1 MNICVAFSRS
11 EERINFA
18 AIFNIAMKRIVFA
31 GLMCLAGANLIVAS
45 GCGRARS
52 QKVVEVKRSSR
63 RPRRHSTPWTWPS
76 LSRSLVDAINM
87 GEKLDSTY
95 NFTASSP
102 TLLRTLHP
110 GRRAS
115 GVWDVLS
122 TAPGASSAQRRGRS
136 NLQAEDLRVYI
147 AQAIGLNDNDV
158 IDAGV
163 VDGNEQATAVVY
175 NRGNLRME
183 MTLLLDQG
191 ENVHMTVAF
200 IRQ

>member
-1 MNICVAFSRS
+1 
-11 EERINFA
+11 
-18 AIFNIAMKRIVFA
+18 
-31 GLMCLAGANLIVAS
+31 MCLAGASLIVAS
-45 GCGRARS
+45 GCGRKEKP
-52 QKVVEVKRSSR
+52 KVVEVKTVEPEAEEALDSVDVAM
-63 RPRRHSTPWTWPS
+63 

-95 NFTASSP
+95 NFHSGKALY
-102 TLLRTLHP
+102 TLAD
-110 GRRAS
+110 GRP
-115 GVWDVLS
+115 GVWDVVVDS
-122 TAPGASSAQRRGRS
+122 PGRVFLRNAEAG

-158 IDAGV
+158 MDAGV
-163 VDGNEQATAVVY
+163 LDGNEQATAVVY

-183 MTLLLDQG
+183 MTLLPDQG

>member
-1 MNICVAFSRS
+1 
-11 EERINFA
+11 
-18 AIFNIAMKRIVFA
+18 
-31 GLMCLAGANLIVAS
+31 MCLAGASLIVAS
-45 GCGRARS
+45 GCGRKEKP
-52 QKVVEVKRSSR
+52 KVVEVKTVEPEAEEALDSVDVAM
-63 RPRRHSTPWTWPS
+63 

-95 NFTASSP
+95 NFHGILTDGSGKALY
-102 TLLRTLHP
+102 TLAD
-110 GRRAS
+110 GRP
-115 GVWDVLS
+115 GVWDVVVDS
-122 TAPGASSAQRRGRS
+122 PGRVFLRNAEAG

-158 IDAGV
+158 MDA
-163 VDGNEQATAVVY
+163 GNEQATAVVY

-183 MTLLLDQG
+183 MTLLPDQG

>member
-1 MNICVAFSRS
+1 
-11 EERINFA
+11 
-18 AIFNIAMKRIVFA
+18 MKRIVFA
-31 GLMCLAGANLIVAS
+31 GLMCLAGASLIVAS
-45 GCGRARS
+45 GCGRKEKP
-52 QKVVEVKRSSR
+52 KVVEVKTVEPEAEEALDSVDVAM
-63 RPRRHSTPWTWPS
+63 

-95 NFTASSP
+95 NFHGILTDGSGKALY
-102 TLLRTLHP
+102 TLAD
-110 GRRAS
+110 GRP
-115 GVWDVLS
+115 GVWDVVVDS
-122 TAPGASSAQRRGRS
+122 PGRVFLRNTEAG

-158 IDAGV
+158 MDAGV

-183 MTLLLDQG
+183 MTLLPDQG